1 MYGFTSFSKIFED
14 KPLKMCHWY
23 VFFGQVFLLM
33 KLSQGL
39 CGGIEVYCIQKCYGI
54 QTHLEPSNIA
64 TSAGEL
70 LYTVKATTQTT
81 WTMGIWG

>member
-1 MYGFTSFSKIFED
+1 
-14 KPLKMCHWY
+14 
-23 VFFGQVFLLM
+23 M

-39 CGGIEVYCIQKCYGI
+39 CGGIEVYCIKKCYGI